1 MLEVKNLEK
10 SYGVGKNQNKVLR
23 GVNFTIHKGEFVA
36 VMGPSGSGKTTLL
49 DCISRYKPF
58 ENGEILLN
66 GKDLGKLNEKEMA
79 KVRNEKIGLV
89 FQDFMLLDGLPDVE
103 NVCSPQVTK
112 EENYKQMEK
121 KAVQLLKMFDIE
133 RIGEKYPAEISGG
146 QKQRTAVARA
156 LINEPLMILADEP
169 TGNLDSRSSEA
180 VIDAF
185 ITAKKKLEATTL
197 MVTHDSLSASYCDRV
212 ILMRDGIVCSELVNK
227 GNRRVFFN
235 ELMEVLRKLNGG
247 E

>member
-79 KVRNEKIGLV
+79 KVRNEKIGFV
-89 FQDFMLLDGLPDVE
+89 FQDFMLLDGLTVFE
-103 NVCSPQVTK
+103 NVCIPQVIK

-156 LINEPLMILADEP
+156 LINEPLMILSDEP

>member
-36 VMGPSGSGKTTLL
+36 VMGSSGSGKTTLL

-79 KVRNEKIGLV
+79 KVRNEKIGFV
-89 FQDFMLLDGLPDVE
+89 FQDFMLLDGLTVFE
-103 NVCSPQVTK
+103 NVCIPQVIK